1 MLKAVSEAQKMQKT
15 YMKCSQIIWEITFLL
30 TLFNIIDLWLC
41 KRRQVQIKSIN
52 NNIYVS
58 VTKKKKNK
66 QQSIR
71 FRYKKKG
78 QTIKMVLQNKRNGR
92 LVKVQLQ

>member
-58 VTKKKKNK
+58 VTKKKKNNRVYV
-66 QQSIR
+66 SVT
-71 FRYKKKG
+71 KKRGKP
-78 QTIKMVLQNKRNGR
+78 
-92 LVKVQLQ
+92 